1 MKSPQYKI
9 GDMVVVKRDSM
20 YQMVTINA
28 IKQDVENATWM
39 YFPGINSVANESVNE
54 EDIIDLVS
62 SIKDNKYIE
71 II

>member
-1 MKSPQYKI
+1 
-9 GDMVVVKRDSM
+9 MVVVKRDSM

>member
-9 GDMVVVKRDSM
+9 GDMVVIKRDSM

-28 IKQDVENATWM
+28 IKQDVENETWM
-39 YFPGINSVANESVNE
+39 YFPGINSVSNESVNE

>member
-1 MKSPQYKI
+1 MKAPQYKI
-9 GDMVVVKRDSM
+9 GDMIVIKRDSM

-28 IKQDVENATWM
+28 IQQDVENETWM
-39 YFPGINSVANESVNE
+39 YFPGVNSVSNESVNE